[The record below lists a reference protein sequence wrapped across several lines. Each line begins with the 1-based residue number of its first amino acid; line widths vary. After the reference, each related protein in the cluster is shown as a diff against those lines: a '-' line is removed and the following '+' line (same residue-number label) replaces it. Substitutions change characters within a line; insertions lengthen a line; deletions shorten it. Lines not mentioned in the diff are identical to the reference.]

1 MSNQNTVEISEGA
14 LSILVG
20 EAEMVFDSITDDEWH
35 KGYGEN
41 VKKSIVEANKAL
53 NE

>member
-1 MSNQNTVEISEGA
+1 MSDQNTVEISEGA

-20 EAEMVFDSITDDEWH
+20 GSKMVFDSITDDEWH
-35 KGYGEN
+35 EGYGESM
-41 VKKSIVEANKAL
+41 KESIEEANKAL